1 VKAWYFTETA
11 KPLVPVVLPDPSA
24 RPNEVV
30 IDMRAAGMCHSDVG
44 FWDGTLDSG
53 IDHKPIVLGHE
64 NAGVISSLGDCVT
77 GFSVGDRVTA
87 YPIDTPPYPGTGRD
101 GGYADKTVE
110 PASALIRI
118 PDGVSFEQA
127 AAASDAGMT
136 AYHAVHTTANITR
149 GSRVGI
155 VGLGALGM
163 TAAKIAVLA
172 GMEVYAAEINEQRFD
187 EAGDAGVKACFTD
200 ASQLA
205 DVEPNVI
212 IDFAGFQSTVLAA
225 IQAVG
230 TGGRVVL
237 VGLGASEVCLP
248 SLLFASSQVELVGS
262 WGGTKEDIV
271 DVIGL
276 MASGVL
282 TISAT
287 LIGFEEI
294 STSLQGMAAGTLTGK
309 VIASFTN

>member
-11 KPLVPVVLPDPSA
+11 KPLVSVVLPDPMA
-24 RPNEVV
+24 GQDEVV

-44 FWDGTLDSG
+44 FWNGTLDSG

-64 NAGVISSLGDCVT
+64 NSGVISSLGDCVT
-77 GFSVGDRVTA
+77 GFAVGERITA

-101 GGYADKTVE
+101 GGYADKTLE
-110 PASALIRI
+110 PASALFRI
-118 PDGVSFEQA
+118 PEGVSFEQA

-136 AYHAVHTTANITR
+136 AYHAVHTTAKITK
-149 GSRVGI
+149 GGRVGI

-187 EAGDAGVKACFTD
+187 EAAGAGVNAFFTD

-205 DVEPNVI
+205 DVHPDVI

-225 IQAVG
+225 VQAVG

-237 VGLGASEVCLP
+237 VGLGASEFCLP
-248 SLLFASSQVELVGS
+248 SMVFASSQVELVGS
-262 WGGTKEDIV
+262 WGGAKEDIV
-271 DVIGL
+271 DVLAL
-276 MASGVL
+276 MASGAL
-282 TISAT
+282 SISAT
-287 LIGFEEI
+287 LIGFDAI
-294 STSLQGMAAGTLTGK
+294 SASLQGMAAGTITGK
-309 VIASFTN
+309 VIASFAG